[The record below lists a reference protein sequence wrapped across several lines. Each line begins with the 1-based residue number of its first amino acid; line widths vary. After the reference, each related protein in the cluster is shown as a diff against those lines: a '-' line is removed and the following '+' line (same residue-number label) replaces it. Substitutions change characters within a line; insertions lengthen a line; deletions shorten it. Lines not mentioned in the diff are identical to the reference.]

1 MNSQKYVLLIEPE
14 DVVLSL
20 QTTALSC
27 FYPGAVYSSKN
38 TNGAIEI
45 LKLQGDPE
53 IIFAD
58 VSAIRNASGFH
69 KLLTENFSHVPV
81 IATAASAA
89 NPDQTINNSG
99 LTAIIEKNLTAAAF
113 TYLVKSLTST
123 ITTVPEYI
131 PVSTSIILRMG
142 IVPFDLYLKLSDN
155 NLVKIFHKGE
165 TFLEE
170 DADKLTDKS
179 ISELHLRY
187 SESSTLL
194 SFLESELTSERGE
207 KEEFSIALE
216 NLEEFERVARI
227 MKWSPEIKLS
237 AQKTVSQVI
246 KILSKNKKVINVLRD
261 RLKSRGSP
269 YSRHIGLLSYLVC
282 AVSSKLTLGESV
294 QIKLTLASLTHD
306 VAVDDYFYENIKE
319 WNKRA
324 RDLTDKS
331 PDAIKY
337 RMHPYEATRLV
348 KTLDWVS
355 PDVEQIIL
363 QHHETKDGKGFPR
376 GLDAARIG
384 HLPALFIIVEDLVE
398 FIVNG
403 ENLETSITD
412 FVTWGRVFYD
422 AGHFKKI
429 FTTLEETLD
438 F

>member
-1 MNSQKYVLLIEPE
+1 M
-14 DVVLSL
+14 D
-20 QTTALSC
+20 
-27 FYPGAVYSSKN
+27 
-38 TNGAIEI
+38 I
-45 LKLQGDPE
+45 LRLHGDPE
-53 IIFAD
+53 IIIAD
-58 VSAIRNASGFH
+58 ISVIINGLELY
-69 KLLTENFSHVPV
+69 KELTKNFSHVPV
-81 IATAASAA
+81 IATAAPPV
-89 NPDQTINNSG
+89 NPDLGMNYPG
-99 LTAIIEKNLTAAAF
+99 LTAVIEKPLTAGSF

-170 DADKLTDKS
+170 DAVKLADKS

-194 SFLESELTSERGE
+194 SFLESELTNERGG

-227 MKWSPEIKLS
+227 MKWSPAIKVS
-237 AQKTVSQVI
+237 AQKTVSQAI
-246 KILSKNKKVINVLRD
+246 KILSKNKKVINVLRE

-282 AVSSKLTLGESV
+282 AVSSKLALGESV

-306 VAVDDYFYENIKE
+306 VAVDDYFYENIEE

-324 RDLTDKS
+324 RDLSDKS

-422 AGHFKKI
+422 TGHSRKI
-429 FTTLEETLD
+429 FTALAETLD